1 MYLGR
6 IVEIGPAR
14 DIYSDPKHP
23 YTEAL
28 LSAILPVDIPRPR
41 SLKTMALP
49 RFGQICDEIRTLF
62 GAELHSEI
70 AL

>member
-1 MYLGR
+1 MLLGDRVVVMSPRPGR
-6 IVEIGPAR
+6 I
-14 DIYSDPKHP
+14 
-23 YTEAL
+23 
-28 LSAILPVDIPRPR
+28 SAILPVDISRPR